1 MQWLVTRTRKGQ
13 WRSLSGSN
21 LVKYILNYW
30 EYILQLGQIHFA
42 IQANTF
48 SNSDK
53 YFLQFRQIEPAICSG
68 WSQEQGRDS
77 GGVWGPILSLPSS
90 SRPHLS
96 DAHLVISFCPSPSNL
111 VRGGRIWSRRW
122 RGSSEMEPL
131 CHCLTGD
138 HPHAVLGSAK
148 FDAGRLEKLE
158 DALVEQMLTWLT
170 GLT

>member
-1 MQWLVTRTRKGQ
+1 MGA
-13 WRSLSGSN
+13 N
-21 LVKYILNYW
+21 VKMTAFVND
-30 EYILQLGQIHFA
+30 F
-42 IQANTF
+42 
-48 SNSDK
+48 
-53 YFLQFRQIEPAICSG
+53 ICSG

-138 HPHAVLGSAK
+138 HPHAVGSAK
-148 FDAGRLEKLE
+148 FEAGWK
-158 DALVEQMLTWLT
+158 T
-170 GLT
+170 GKAGGCAS

>member
-1 MQWLVTRTRKGQ
+1 MGA
-13 WRSLSGSN
+13 N
-21 LVKYILNYW
+21 VKMTAFVND
-30 EYILQLGQIHFA
+30 F
-42 IQANTF
+42 
-48 SNSDK
+48 
-53 YFLQFRQIEPAICSG
+53 ICSG

-158 DALVEQMLTWLT
+158 DALVEQMLTWMTALT
-170 GLT
+170 WDGRHGGHFLVNQQL